1 MEVSK
6 GQALST
12 NPKHWSDRAEEARLL
27 AYEMKD
33 AQSREAMLR
42 IAEEYEFLAERA
54 QQRAK
59 LTPT

>member
-1 MEVSK
+1 
-6 GQALST
+6 LST
-12 NPKHWSDRAEEARLL
+12 NPKHWRDRAEEARLL

-33 AQSREAMLR
+33 AQSREAVLR